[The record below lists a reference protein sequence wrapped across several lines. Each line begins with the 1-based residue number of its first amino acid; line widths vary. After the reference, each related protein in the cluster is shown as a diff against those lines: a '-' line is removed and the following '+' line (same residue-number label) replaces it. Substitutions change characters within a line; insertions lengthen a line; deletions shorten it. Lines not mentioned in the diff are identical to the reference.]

1 MAATKRPRHKLA
13 ANESAPTRG
22 RVYND
27 EHQKMNQLVRFLFG
41 HEQAVFTNGRFGFD
55 VRPGP
60 VLLVLIVLLVAA
72 FVYFVYL
79 RSRIRLSK
87 RTTATLIA
95 LRVALLAL
103 LVTLLLRPVVVVSSV
118 IPRSSYVA
126 IVVDDSVSM
135 KLGDTPQGATRIDAV
150 KQTLLGTDQNSFLN
164 RLDAKFKT
172 NLYGF
177 AGGLSRLKGSEDLF
191 AEGRTSDLAGALDE
205 TVKRSS
211 GMPLSA
217 IVLATDGASNVPRD
231 LAATLRELRARDIP
245 VFTVGVGNTARPM
258 DAELTRINIPRR
270 VLVGSRV
277 NIETYVGLSGYQATK
292 VLIGVRED
300 GRAIKTEEFNLR
312 GNDTQAINLEIT
324 PTTPGIHRYTVEIT
338 PLDGELTIENNK
350 QDSLVEVVS
359 GPLRLLH
366 VEGEPRWEL
375 GKIRESL
382 ALNEKNI
389 ILVSLQR
396 TGENKFYRQGIA
408 NQNELATGFPL
419 TEEELFSYDGLVLG
433 SVEAGFFTADQLRAI
448 EAFVARRGGGL
459 LAIGGRLSFDGG
471 KYKGTT
477 IDELLPVS
485 LTGGPI
491 DDAASFSPVYKAI
504 LTGAGQT
511 HPITRLNDDRGA
523 NQKAW
528 NELPPI
534 SVSQVLSNIKPGAS
548 VLLEAR
554 RADGGQVVPLLV
566 QQRYG
571 RGQTLALTT
580 SDTWRWRM
588 RTDSKN
594 NAHETFWRQMLRYV
608 VSSTPHQIEIG
619 AEKDVYSMDD
629 TINIVADIRDKHFNP
644 VNDANATARVTKP
657 SGTVVDVPLKFTTL
671 NAVNTY
677 AGEFKADELGEHK
690 IELTGTSAGLGTL
703 NAKASIL
710 VSDLNREYYSAAQ
723 NSDLLKRIAAE
734 TGGKYYTPA
743 EAQLLL
749 DDLVYRQTPYSE
761 RVTKDLWDMPINFML
776 IIGLLSG
783 EWFLRKR
790 EGLA

>member
-1 MAATKRPRHKLA
+1 
-13 ANESAPTRG
+13 
-22 RVYND
+22 
-27 EHQKMNQLVRFLFG
+27 MNQLVRFLFG

-60 VLLVLIVLLVAA
+60 LLLVLIVILAAA
-72 FVYFVYL
+72 FIYFVYL
-79 RSRIRLSK
+79 RPRIRLSK
-87 RTTATLIA
+87 GTTATLIA
-95 LRVALLAL
+95 LRVALLTVFVA
-103 LVTLLLRPVVVVSSV
+103 LLLRPVVVVSSV

-126 IVVDDSVSM
+126 ILVDDSVSM
-135 KLGDTPQGATRIDAV
+135 KLHDMPDGNARIDSV
-150 KQTLLGTDQNSFLN
+150 KQTLLATGPESFLN

-172 NLYGF
+172 SLYGF
-177 AGGLSRLKGSEDLF
+177 AGAVSRLKGAGDLF

-205 TVKRSS
+205 TIKRSS

-217 IVLATDGASNVPRD
+217 VVLATDGASNVPGD

-245 VFTVGVGNTARPM
+245 VFTVGVGNTARPV
-258 DAELTRINIPRR
+258 DAELTRINMPRR

-277 NIETYVGLSGYQATK
+277 NIESYVGLSGYQATK

-300 GRAIKTEEFNLR
+300 GRAIKTEEVNLR
-312 GNDTQAINLEIT
+312 GNDTQAVNIEIT
-324 PTTPGIHRYTVEIT
+324 PTTPGIHRYTVEVT
-338 PLDGELTIENNK
+338 PLDGELTVENNK
-350 QDSLVEVVS
+350 QHALVEVIS

-389 ILVSLQR
+389 VLVSLQR
-396 TGENKFYRQGIA
+396 TGENKFYRQGVGA
-408 NQNELATGFPL
+408 QTELATGFPL
-419 TEEELFSYDGLVLG
+419 TEEELFSYDGLVIG

-477 IDELLPVS
+477 IDDLLPVS
-485 LTGGPI
+485 LTGGAT
-491 DDAASFSPVYKAI
+491 DDASSFAPVYKPV

-511 HPITRLNDDRGA
+511 HPITRLQDDRGA

-534 SVSQVLSNIKPGAS
+534 SVSQVLGNVKPGAL

-554 RADGGQVVPLLV
+554 RVEGSGSQSAPLLV

-571 RGQTLALTT
+571 RGQTLALTAA
-580 SDTWRWRM
+580 DTWRWRM
-588 RTDSKN
+588 RMDSKN

-608 VSSTPHQIEIG
+608 VSGTPRQIEIG
-619 AEKDVYSMDD
+619 AERDVYAMDD
-629 TINIVADIRDKHFNP
+629 TVNIVADIRDKRFNP
-644 VNDANATARVTKP
+644 VSDARATARVTKP
-657 SGTVVDVPLKFTTL
+657 SGLVVDVPLTFTTL
-671 NAVNTY
+671 NSVNTY
-677 AGEFKADELGEHK
+677 AGQFKADELGEHR
-690 IELTGTSAGLGTL
+690 IELMGTSTGLGTL
-703 NAKASIL
+703 SATSSVL

-723 NSDLLKRIAAE
+723 NSDLLKRIATE

-743 EAQLLL
+743 EAQSLL

-776 IIGLLSG
+776 IIGLLSA

>member
-1 MAATKRPRHKLA
+1 
-13 ANESAPTRG
+13 
-22 RVYND
+22 
-27 EHQKMNQLVRFLFG
+27 MNQLVRFLFG

-55 VRPGP
+55 VRPG
-60 VLLVLIVLLVAA
+60 VFLLVLIVLLAAA
-72 FVYFVYL
+72 FIYFIYL
-79 RSRIRLSK
+79 RPRLRLSK
-87 RTTATLIA
+87 GTAATLIA
-95 LRVALLAL
+95 LRIALLTL

-135 KLGDTPQGATRIDAV
+135 KLRDMPDGSARIDSV
-150 KQTLLGTDQNSFLN
+150 KQALLSSGQNSFLN

-177 AGGLSRLKGSEDLF
+177 SSGLNRLKGGDDLF
-191 AEGRTSDLAGALDE
+191 AEGRTSDLAGALEE
-205 TVKRSS
+205 TIKRSS

-217 IVLATDGASNVPRD
+217 VVLATDGASNVPRD

-292 VLIGVRED
+292 VLLGVRED
-300 GRAIKTEEFNLR
+300 GRAIKTEEVNLR
-312 GNDTQAINLEIT
+312 GNDTQAVNLEIT

-338 PLDGELTIENNK
+338 PLDGELTVENNK
-350 QDSLVEVVS
+350 QDSLVEVIA

-389 ILVSLQR
+389 TLVSLQR
-396 TGENKFYRQGIA
+396 TGENKFYRQGIS
-408 NQNELATGFPL
+408 NQTELATGFPT
-419 TEEELFSYDGLVLG
+419 TEEELFSYHGLVIG
-433 SVEAGFFTADQLRAI
+433 SVEAGFFTADQLRSI

-459 LAIGGRLSFDGG
+459 LAVGGRLAFDGG

-477 IDELLPVS
+477 IDDLLPVS
-485 LTGGPI
+485 LTGGPV
-491 DDAASFSPVYKAI
+491 DDANSFAPIYKPI

-511 HPITRLNDDRGA
+511 HPITRLQDDRGA

-534 SVSQVLSNIKPGAS
+534 SVSQVLANVKPGAS

-554 RADGGQVVPLLV
+554 RVEAGGPQTAPLLV

-571 RGQTLALTT
+571 RGQTLALTA

-588 RTDSKN
+588 RMDSKN

-608 VSSTPHQIEIG
+608 VSNTPNQIEIG

-629 TINIVADIRDKHFNP
+629 TVNIVADIRDKKFNP
-644 VNDANATARVTKP
+644 VGDAQATARVTKP
-657 SGTVVDVPLKFTTL
+657 SGLVLDVPLKFTTL
-671 NAVNTY
+671 NNVNTY
-677 AGEFKADELGEHK
+677 AGEFKADELGDHR
-690 IELTGTSAGLGTL
+690 IELIGNSAGLGPL
-703 NAKASIL
+703 SARSSIL

-723 NSDLLKRIAAE
+723 NSDLLKRISAE

-743 EAQLLL
+743 EAQSLL
-749 DDLVYRQTPYSE
+749 DDLTYRQTPYSE

-776 IIGLLSG
+776 IVGLLSA

>member
-1 MAATKRPRHKLA
+1 
-13 ANESAPTRG
+13 
-22 RVYND
+22 
-27 EHQKMNQLVRFLFG
+27 MNQLVRFLFG

-60 VLLVLIVLLVAA
+60 LLLVLIVLLAA
-72 FVYFVYL
+72 GFIYFVYL
-79 RSRIRLSK
+79 RPRIRLSK

-95 LRVALLAL
+95 LRVALLTV

-126 IVVDDSVSM
+126 ILVDDSVSM
-135 KLGDTPQGATRIDAV
+135 KLRDMPDGNARIDTV
-150 KQTLLGTDQNSFLN
+150 KQTLLANGPNSFLN

-177 AGGLSRLKGSEDLF
+177 AGAVSRLKGADDLF
-191 AEGRTSDLAGALDE
+191 AEGRTSDLAGSLDE
-205 TVKRSS
+205 TIKRSS

-217 IVLATDGASNVPRD
+217 VVLATDGASNVPHD

-258 DAELTRINIPRR
+258 DAELTRINMPRR

-277 NIETYVGLSGYQATK
+277 NIEAYVGLSGYQATK
-292 VLIGVRED
+292 VLMGVRED
-300 GRAIKTEEFNLR
+300 GRAIKTEEINLR
-312 GNDTQAINLEIT
+312 GNDTQAVNLEIT
-324 PTTPGIHRYTVEIT
+324 PTTPGIHRYTIEVT

-350 QDSLVEVVS
+350 QDALVEVVS

-389 ILVSLQR
+389 VLVSLQR
-396 TGENKFYRQGIA
+396 TGENKFYRQGIGS
-408 NQNELATGFPL
+408 QNELATGFPV
-419 TEEELFSYDGLVLG
+419 TEEELFAYDGLVIG

-477 IDELLPVS
+477 IDDLLPVS
-485 LTGGPI
+485 LTGGAT
-491 DDAASFSPVYKAI
+491 DDAMSFAPVYKPV

-511 HPITRLNDDRGA
+511 HPITRLQDDRGA

-534 SVSQVLSNIKPGAS
+534 SVSQVLANVKPGAS

-554 RADGGQVVPLLV
+554 RVEGSGSQSAPLLV

-571 RGQTLALTT
+571 RGQTLALTAA
-580 SDTWRWRM
+580 DTWRWRM
-588 RTDSKN
+588 RMDSKN

-608 VSSTPHQIEIG
+608 VSGTPQQIEI
-619 AEKDVYSMDD
+619 ATERDVYAMDD
-629 TINIVADIRDKHFNP
+629 TVNIVADIRDKRFNP
-644 VNDANATARVTKP
+644 VSDAHATARVTKP
-657 SGTVVDVPLKFTTL
+657 SGLVVDVPLTFTTL
-671 NAVNTY
+671 NSVNTY
-677 AGEFKADELGEHK
+677 AGQFKADELGDHRV
-690 IELTGTSAGLGTL
+690 ELMGTSTGLGTL
-703 NAKASIL
+703 NAKSSVL

-723 NSDLLKRIAAE
+723 NSDLLKRVATE

-743 EAQLLL
+743 EAQSLL

-776 IIGLLSG
+776 IIGLLSA

>member
-1 MAATKRPRHKLA
+1 
-13 ANESAPTRG
+13 
-22 RVYND
+22 
-27 EHQKMNQLVRFLFG
+27 MNQLVRFLFG

-60 VLLVLIVLLVAA
+60 LLLVLIVLLIAA
-72 FVYFVYL
+72 FIYFVYL
-79 RSRIRLSK
+79 RSRVRLSK
-87 RTTATLIA
+87 GTTATLIV
-95 LRVALLAL
+95 LRVALLTL

-135 KLGDTPQGATRIDAV
+135 KLGDTQNGATRIDAV
-150 KQTLLGTDQNSFLN
+150 KQTLLSADQNSFLN

-172 NLYGF
+172 NIYGF
-177 AGGLSRLKGSEDLF
+177 AGGLSRLKGAEDLF

-258 DAELTRINIPRR
+258 DAELTRINMPRR

-312 GNDTQAINLEIT
+312 GNDTQAVNLEIT

-350 QDSLVEVVS
+350 QDSLVEVIS

-396 TGENKFYRQGIA
+396 TGENKFYRQGIG
-408 NQNELATGFPL
+408 NQGELATGFPV

-448 EAFVARRGGGL
+448 EAFVARRGAGL
-459 LAIGGRLSFDGG
+459 LAIGGRLAFDGG
-471 KYKGTT
+471 RYKGTT
-477 IDELLPVS
+477 IDDLLPVS

-504 LTGAGQT
+504 LTGAGQA
-511 HPITRLNDDRGA
+511 HPITRLTDDRGA

-534 SVSQVLSNIKPGAS
+534 SVSQVLTNIKPGAS

-554 RADGGQVVPLLV
+554 RADGGQTVPLLV

-588 RTDSKN
+588 RMDSKN

-608 VSSTPHQIEIG
+608 VSSTPRQIEIG

-629 TINIVADIRDKHFNP
+629 TINIVADIRDKLFNP

-703 NAKASIL
+703 NAKSSIL

-723 NSDLLKRIAAE
+723 NSDLLKRISAE

-776 IIGLLSG
+776 IVGLLTG